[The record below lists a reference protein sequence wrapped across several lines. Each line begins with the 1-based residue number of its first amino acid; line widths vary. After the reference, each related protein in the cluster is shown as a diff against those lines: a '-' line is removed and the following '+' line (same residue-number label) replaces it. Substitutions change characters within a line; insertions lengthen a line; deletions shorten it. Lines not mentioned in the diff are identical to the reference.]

1 MGHLGAQNFYMSTGK
16 TVNIKGNPHKWT
28 KKDEEGAAKEEVTPE
43 KGEEEK
49 ADAPTAAPEAE
60 EQKQTKES
68 TEDSPAKPSD
78 SSKKSGKPKG
88 NRKKGKASSPR
99 NRKPVPMSPKGSGR
113 RKKEPAAAAG
123 EKHELHS
130 AWTIHVNKKPDRG
143 RSRRDVAKQS
153 TDEYLKSLTEL
164 GTFKTIEDFWKL
176 YSFLKHA
183 TDIPPNYV
191 LSVFRKDLDPAWE
204 TFPNGGC
211 WIIRVSRDHNDPD
224 VLNRLWEELL
234 FAVIGEAFKTPD
246 LAGVMLLKKSP
257 VESARKGGNK
267 DKKQSGSRNRDAV
280 TIWNAGSSPDSTA
293 YMKIGERL
301 RSVCNLDKIEP
312 KDGSK
317 LTIEYKRFRESLLRD
332 KSTTMNA
339 RKYVYQPLY
348 T

>member
-1 MGHLGAQNFYMSTGK
+1 MSTGK

-28 KKDEEGAAKEEVTPE
+28 KKGDEEGTAKEEVTKE
-43 KGEEEK
+43 KVLEQK
-49 ADAPTAAPEAE
+49 ADVPAAGQSTSEA
-60 EQKQTKES
+60 EQKQGKNS
-68 TEDSPAKPSD
+68 TEDSPGNPSD
-78 SSKKSGKPKG
+78 DSKKSGKSQGKG
-88 NRKKGKASSPR
+88 KKGKRGGGR
-99 NRKPVPMSPKGSGR
+99 NVPMTTKNSGR
-113 RKKEPAAAAG
+113 RKKEPPADG
-123 EKHELHS
+123 EGHKLHS
-130 AWTIHVNKKPDRG
+130 AWTIHVNKKPDRRGNRG
-143 RSRRDVAKQS
+143 RGDSTQKQS

-164 GTFKTIEDFWKL
+164 GTFETIEDFWKL

-246 LAGVMLLKKSP
+246 LAGVMLLKKGNN
-257 VESARKGGNK
+257 KG
-267 DKKQSGSRNRDAV
+267 DKKQGSRNRDAV
-280 TIWNAGSSPDSTA
+280 TIWNAGNSPDSTA